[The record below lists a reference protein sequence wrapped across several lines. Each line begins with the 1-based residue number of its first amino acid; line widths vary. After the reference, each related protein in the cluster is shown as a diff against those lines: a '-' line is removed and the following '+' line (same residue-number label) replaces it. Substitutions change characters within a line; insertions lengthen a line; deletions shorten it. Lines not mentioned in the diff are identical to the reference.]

1 MLAMSPNKINNDMDY
16 KKSVFSTVIDDITV
30 YFVTQRKRSEHC
42 ILSYR
47 TVWNKLE
54 LFLKNEKVEIFD
66 TTTGKNFLKY
76 LFGDKDHAQM
86 TAYEK
91 FHVRVIHD
99 LIEYLETGTILRLK
113 APQNQLSGSIGNL
126 MIEYIQY
133 RHSTRIA
140 DQTAYMYKLYLS
152 GFLDFLGKCNII
164 AINEVN
170 HTHILMYIKE
180 IKTIHEATI
189 KRNIIVLR
197 NFFRY
202 LYEKGLLAKDY
213 SRFIPKDGYK
223 NRVKLPSIYSEQE
236 IQQLLKAVN
245 RGNSVGKRDYAILLL
260 AARLGLRASDLANLR
275 LSQLEWEQNQIFIN
289 QLKTGEPLELPLLPE
304 IGNAIID
311 YLKYGR
317 PQSDLPHVFIIARS
331 PYSPL
336 LATSVYTIVRKA
348 FERAGINTQ
357 NKKRGPHS
365 LRHSLAGLL
374 LERQSILPVISEVLG
389 HKNTESTKYYLSI
402 DLHLLRSCALDVP
415 PVADSFYLQKGGGF
429 YE

>member
-1 MLAMSPNKINNDMDY
+1 MDY
-16 KKSVFSTVIDDITV
+16 KTKTFTAVIEEVIA
-30 YFVTQRKRSEHC
+30 YFVMQQKRSERC
-42 ILSYR
+42 ILRYR

-54 LFLKNEKVEIFD
+54 IFLKNEKSDVFNTISC
-66 TTTGKNFLKY
+66 KNFLKH
-76 LFGDKDHAQM
+76 LFGNRDCTQM
-86 TAYEK
+86 TGYEK

-99 LIEYLETGTILRLK
+99 LIEYIETGTILRLK
-113 APQNQLSGSIGNL
+113 TPQSQLSGSIGCL
-126 MIEYIQY
+126 MTEYIQY
-133 RHSTRIA
+133 RLSTRIA

-152 GFLDFLGKCNII
+152 GFLKFMEASNI
-164 AINEVN
+164 AVVNEVN
-170 HTHILMYIKE
+170 YTHILMYIKGL
-180 IKTIHEATI
+180 KTVHEATI
-189 KRNIIVLR
+189 RRNIIVLR

-202 LYEKGLLAKDY
+202 LHEKGILPKDY

-223 NRVKLPSIYSEQE
+223 NRVKLPSTYNEQE
-236 IQQLLKAVN
+236 IKQLLKSVD

-260 AARLGLRASDLANLR
+260 AAKLGLRASDIANLQ
-275 LSQLEWEQNQIFIN
+275 LSQLEWEQNRILVN

-317 PQSDLPHVFIIARS
+317 PQSNLPHVFTIARS

-336 LATSVYTIVRKA
+336 LATSIYTVVRKS
-348 FERAGINTQ
+348 FERAEINTQ

-402 DLHLLRSCALDVP
+402 DLRSLRSCALDVP
-415 PVADSFYLQKGGGF
+415 SVSVSFYLQKGGCF